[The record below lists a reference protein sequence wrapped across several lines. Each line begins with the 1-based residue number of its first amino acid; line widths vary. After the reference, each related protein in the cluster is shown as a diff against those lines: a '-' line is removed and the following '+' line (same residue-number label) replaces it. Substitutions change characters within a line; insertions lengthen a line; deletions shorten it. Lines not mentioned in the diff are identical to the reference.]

1 MLGNLTILGLQAVH
15 YWQRRADDRLYTRT
29 RSGTFSTQ
37 VSLFTSDHAAII
49 LVEASVVH
57 FMALVLYDVPL
68 EKYFL
73 NLLVGATPTT
83 VPNLRPS

>member
-15 YWQRRADDRLYTRT
+15 YWQRRADDRLYPRT